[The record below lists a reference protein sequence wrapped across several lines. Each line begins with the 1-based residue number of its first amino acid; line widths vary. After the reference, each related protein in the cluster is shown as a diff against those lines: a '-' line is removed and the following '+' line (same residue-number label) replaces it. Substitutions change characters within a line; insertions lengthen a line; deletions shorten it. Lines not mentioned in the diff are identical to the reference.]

1 MKKIFLY
8 TVFPVLLALLGIG
21 IVVGDPFAVVDNKE
35 REVRVDFDE
44 SVSPVMIS
52 VMSMYVP
59 APAEHVDGWL
69 KSTCVGMTSGGC
81 EYFKDNQAQGLLDE
95 VKDNIGSTS
104 DSASEIS
111 KIDED
116 TRVWKVRVTTFT
128 KDAGDEHSKENVFDV
143 FALVRRGEGG
153 KWYLDRVLNGHGI
166 SL

>member
-21 IVVGDPFAVVDNKE
+21 IVVGNPFAVVDNKE
-35 REVRVDFDE
+35 SEVRVVFDE

-59 APAEHVDGWL
+59 APAEHMEGWL
-69 KSTCVGMTSGGC
+69 KSICIGMTSGGC

-95 VKDNIGSTS
+95 VDDNVGSTS
-104 DSASEIS
+104 DSASEVS

-116 TRVWKVRVTTFT
+116 TRVWKIKVRTFT
-128 KDAGDEHSKENVFDV
+128 KDAGDEHAEETTFDV
-143 FALVRRGEGG
+143 FALVRRGEDG
-153 KWYLDRVLNGHGI
+153 KWYLDRVLNGRGI